1 VITAGKYALLGRSQ
15 VTAGEHRVH
24 VLAIETTGRQVE
36 SGPPDP
42 PGTFVDET
50 AAFRESFS
58 ATVLPGGPATL
69 DFKLAPYR
77 GWAARSA
84 LGNGSGPAIRDGSGF
99 RIRRLPP
106 GACGMMCLPRVCG
119 ASAPEA
125 PRGSDGDVLPRMWWP
140 PPASEYTAVM
150 LSKETLESYRRMAPG
165 ERLALALRMTE
176 ASIPALLEG
185 SPETV
190 ARRFQMLAREN
201 DDRNRNMLTAVART
215 KARP

>member
-69 DFKLAPYR
+69 DFKLAP
-77 GWAARSA
+77 
-84 LGNGSGPAIRDGSGF
+84 
-99 RIRRLPP
+99 
-106 GACGMMCLPRVCG
+106 
-119 ASAPEA
+119 
-125 PRGSDGDVLPRMWWP
+125 
-140 PPASEYTAVM
+140 
-150 LSKETLESYRRMAPG
+150 
-165 ERLALALRMTE
+165 
-176 ASIPALLEG
+176 
-185 SPETV
+185 
-190 ARRFQMLAREN
+190 
-201 DDRNRNMLTAVART
+201 
-215 KARP
+215 